1 MNDRSFVI
9 PICNK
14 QIVIDQVNK
23 LNRRAR
29 KLGVS
34 EITISWGNSFLEKR
48 KIKNSFH
55 DVVVINVTINGP
67 LNVSYD
73 GWSFVATLQHLP
85 TGENIIRSIS
95 DVNIPSE
102 FHNSGSV
109 CQHCKVNRY
118 RKDTYLVNH
127 EDYGMMQVG
136 SSCIKDFL
144 GGHSPDD
151 LLKKATL
158 ASDIIDFM
166 KGASNGGTLA
176 SEEGIYDITGFL
188 AQTIAVIRDHGWVS
202 KAEAKDKG
210 IISTATRV
218 QDNYNPPDNF
228 PFTFSIVTNDDI
240 EKAKLICEWVEDLS
254 DNECE
259 KSDYLHNI
267 RAIVRSGM
275 VGIRTI
281 GFAVSIIAA
290 YDKANSK
297 PKLKSKLISSHI
309 GKIKM
314 RDEFVLTLSRLFE
327 GESTYGHY
335 MKYIF
340 HDDHGN
346 VFVWMTSNQSLDLNN
361 KYCIRGT
368 IKDHTEFNGV
378 KQTVLTRCEILSEYE
393 N

>member
-335 MKYIF
+335 VKYIF